1 MKKKKI
7 LQFLLPAML
16 CAATA
21 LTLTGCGTKQQTG
34 VAAME
39 TETATDM
46 ETATETETAAE
57 TETATDTEAAT
68 DTETVTGRA
77 LPVKALSAKR
87 IDENPYMAKSDAN
100 IHHDGYNTAWYL
112 SGD

>member
-46 ETATETETAAE
+46 ETE
-57 TETATDTEAAT
+57 
-68 DTETVTGRA
+68 RRRK
-77 LPVKALSAKR
+77 LQR
-87 IDENPYMAKSDAN
+87 IWKLHRRRKLQR
-100 IHHDGYNTAWYL
+100 IQRL
-112 SGD
+112 

>member
-21 LTLTGCGTKQQTG
+21 LTLTGCGTKQQSG

-39 TETATDM
+39 TETATDKI
-46 ETATETETAAE
+46 
-57 TETATDTEAAT
+57 
-68 DTETVTGRA
+68 GRA
-77 LPVKALSAKR
+77 HV
-87 IDENPYMAKSDAN
+87 
-100 IHHDGYNTAWYL
+100 
-112 SGD
+112 